1 MQYGVT
7 YLRYFHADSFSQIF
21 FASFYKLSVFPLWC
35 FHMTSILQIACT
47 PPEAWHL
54 IMFGCDRFL
63 FIFPFI
69 SFPFVWS
76 WAGLRGA
83 WYEDNSWVWRLISS
97 LSPLHYNASALHCT
111 LHCHCTA
118 SALPIH
124 CTALPVHSPPQTTT
138 TVVFLCCSHWPRV
151 ELLCPYLT
159 QQNSVVSKKTLTKSR
174 MDTRVCTQ
182 FFSNH
187 SDFLGKIQTCLRYF
201 LKHCSVT
208 SVKWNRESLRI

>member
-1 MQYGVT
+1 MQYGVR
-7 YLRYFHADSFSQIF
+7 YLGYFHADSFSQNF

-54 IMFGCDRFL
+54 IMFGCDWFL

-97 LSPLHYNASALHCT
+97 LSPLHYNAMCT
-111 LHCHCTA
+111 AMHCHCTA
-118 SALPIH
+118 HCTLN
-124 CTALPVHSPPQTTT
+124 CTALHYTALPLQCQCTASAQPTTA
-138 TVVFLCCSHWPRV
+138 VVFLCCSHWPRV

-187 SDFLGKIQTCLRYF
+187 SGPGGTFWGKYKLASDIF
-201 LKHCSVT
+201 
-208 SVKWNRESLRI
+208 